1 MNPFKKNT
9 KFYLG
14 IIFTVIEGILSA
26 CVYMMIYNLLKMLLD
41 NDVTMDKL
49 MQLTWMIVG
58 IFAVRIVLYGTGYT
72 LGQIG
77 GGDSTSHLRLVL
89 GDKFT
94 RIPIGNFVKGK
105 TGTYINTMTS
115 DVKNYEQLLT
125 HKIGNLVKNSSLSA
139 MLILFVGYMY
149 LPAGIILFAVS
160 LLFIPYSYLSVK
172 VVEKYGV
179 ARNKIY
185 ADTVS
190 TIVEYINGLQTLRAY
205 NMCGSKNKKTKSI
218 LKDFSDVSYKY
229 EATGIPVAI
238 SFNIIIWLTLPLVM
252 MVASRPWLAGTL
264 SNENFLMVC
273 MMPMLLARMFASIS
287 VDFFSYK
294 NMMISK
300 GKIQEII
307 DEPEEKT
314 GEIVFEPK
322 SYDIEFKNVDFSYTK
337 EEQVLK
343 DVSFKVGDRSLT
355 AIVGDSGSGK
365 STIINLLSKYYD
377 IDSGDIKIGGISIKN
392 IPPEEVLK
400 KISMVDQDV
409 FLFDGTI
416 KENIR
421 YARTDAT
428 DKEINDALKEANC
441 DSFIDKLEKGVD
453 QRVGENGTFLS
464 GGERQR
470 ISIARAI
477 IKNSPILLLD
487 EATASLDI
495 ENELAVKK
503 AIANLLKS
511 KKTVI
516 MIAHTLS
523 VVKNADNIIV
533 VSGGRIVESGTHEKL
548 LQKNG
553 KYASMWNAEKLIGA

>member
-1 MNPFKKNT
+1 MNRMDQLSNQSFSRNPFKKNI
-9 KFYLG
+9 KFHIG
-14 IIFTVIEGILSA
+14 IIFTVIEGMLSA
-26 CVYMMIYNLLKMLLD
+26 CVYMMIYNLLKMLLND
-41 NDVTMDKL
+41 DVTMDGLMKL
-49 MQLTWMIVG
+49 TGIIVMIFV
-58 IFAVRIVLYGTGYT
+58 VRVVLYGIGYT
-72 LGQIG
+72 EGQIG
-77 GGDSTSHLRLVL
+77 GGDSTSRLRLIL

-94 RIPIGNFVKGK
+94 RIPIGNFVRGK

-125 HKIGNLVKNSSLSA
+125 HKIGNLVKNSSLSV
-139 MLILFVGYMY
+139 MLILFVGYLY

-160 LLFIPYSYLSVK
+160 LLFIPYSYMSVK
-172 VVEKYGV
+172 VVKKYG
-179 ARNKIY
+179 ADRNRIY

-205 NMCGSKNKKTKSI
+205 NMCGSKNKKTVSI

-229 EATGIPVAI
+229 EAVGIPVAI
-238 SFNIIIWLTLPLVM
+238 SFNILIWLSLPVVM

-307 DEPEEKT
+307 DEPEEKMADRR
-314 GEIVFEPK
+314 FEPK
-322 SYDIEFKNVDFSYTK
+322 S
-337 EEQVLK
+337 
-343 DVSFKVGDRSLT
+343 
-355 AIVGDSGSGK
+355 
-365 STIINLLSKYYD
+365 YD
-377 IDSGDIKIGGISIKN
+377 IDSGDIKIGGESIRN
-392 IPPEEVLK
+392 MPPETVLD

-421 YARTDAT
+421 YARMDAK
-428 DKEINDALKEANC
+428 DEEIDRALKEANC
-441 DSFIDKLEKGVD
+441 DRFIDKLENGVD

-470 ISIARAI
+470 LSIARAI
-477 IKNSPILLLD
+477 IKDSPILLLD

-495 ENELAVKK
+495 ENELAVKQ
-503 AIANLLKS
+503 AIANLLKNR
-511 KKTVI
+511 KTVI

-523 VVKNADNIIV
+523 IVKNADKIIV
-533 VSGGRIVESGTHEKL
+533 VSGGKIVESGTHDEL
-548 LQKNG
+548 MDKNG